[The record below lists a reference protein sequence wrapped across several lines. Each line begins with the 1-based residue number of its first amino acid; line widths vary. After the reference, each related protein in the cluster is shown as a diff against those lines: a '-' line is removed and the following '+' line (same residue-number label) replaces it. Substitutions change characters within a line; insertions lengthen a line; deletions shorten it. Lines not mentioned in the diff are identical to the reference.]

1 MIQYSLCQYRVECRE
16 EAGAGAIETSWS
28 HPAVTRLYLSFK
40 TGTSVAVL
48 QREVNLSTL
57 LTFGVYKRTTGEFRG
72 VQVLL
77 ATWNN
82 LERLRKSQGWSR
94 LRYIVGQ
101 GCIDCFSLVLVFFL
115 AVMSIFDRFFPQMFL
130 KSDFALSQLTYVPS
144 LLQNLWFQIHIDI
157 RIHAA
162 T

>member
-16 EAGAGAIETSWS
+16 EAEAGAIPASWS

-48 QREVNLSTL
+48 QREVNLSTF

-77 ATWNN
+77 AAATWNN
-82 LERLRKSQGWSR
+82 SERLRKSQGWSR
-94 LRYIVGQ
+94 LRYILGQ
-101 GCIDCFSLVLVFFL
+101 GFIDCFSLDLVFFWQL
-115 AVMSIFDRFFPQMFL
+115 CQFWTGFFL
-130 KSDFALSQLTYVPS
+130 KCFSNQTL
-144 LLQNLWFQIHIDI
+144 H
-157 RIHAA
+157 
-162 T
+162 